1 MSSFNYEKS
10 IWGNGSASLKWSE
23 PSSYRMYRALTA
35 IKDLPAGSKVL
46 EVGTGAGQFIRAI
59 KNMRPELQCL
69 GSDISV
75 EAISQAKTYQ
85 DGVEYSLNQE
95 NTLPY
100 PDGSIDAVLIFDVLE
115 HVAAPEIF
123 IKEVYRVLKKD
134 GLAYVFVPCEGDY
147 LSLWNVLE
155 KMHLKK
161 DLTRRF
167 AGHINYFSRKKL
179 FDLYLKTGFT
189 IQTKRYSEHFFGQ
202 IVGVLAYVLMSRV
215 AKKKH
220 YQQLNNEAY
229 FDDVRSEK
237 TGRGLGRVFRNFV
250 NSLLHAESRIFAR
263 LPSPNVH
270 VVLKKMI

>member
-59 KNMRPELQCL
+59 KSMRPELQCL

-85 DGVEYSLNQE
+85 DGVEYSLSQE

-100 PDGSIDAVLIFDVLE
+100 ADGAMDAVLIFDVLE
-115 HVAAPEIF
+115 HVADPKMF
-123 IKEVYRVLKKD
+123 IKEVYRVLKKG
-134 GLAYVFVPCEGDY
+134 GLLYTFVPCEGDY
-147 LSLWNVLE
+147 VSLWNVLE
-155 KMHLKK
+155 KLHLKK

-167 AGHINYFSRKKL
+167 AGHINYFSRRELLKL
-179 FDLYLKTGFT
+179 YQEAGFT
-189 IQTKRYSEHFFGQ
+189 TDYIRYSEHIFGQ
-202 IVGVLAYVLMSRV
+202 IVGVAAYFLMERASR
-215 AKKKH
+215 AKKNE
-220 YQQLNNEAY
+220 QLNNEAY
-229 FDDVRSEK
+229 FEDVRQQK
-237 TGRGLGRVFRNFV
+237 TGRGVGRFFRNFV
-250 NSLLHAESRIFAR
+250 NSLLHLESRTLAR
-263 LPSPNVH
+263 IPSPNIH
-270 VVLKKMI
+270 VVLKK

>member
-23 PSSYRMYRALTA
+23 PSSYRMYRALKA
-35 IKDLPAGSKVL
+35 LKDLPAGSKVL

-59 KNMRPELQCL
+59 KKIRPELECL

-75 EAISQAKTYQ
+75 GAISQAKSYN

-115 HVAAPEIF
+115 HVATPDIF
-123 IKEVYRVLKKD
+123 IKEVYRVLKKN

-147 LSLWNVLE
+147 LSLWNALE

-167 AGHINYFSRKKL
+167 AGHINYFSRKNL

-189 IQTKRYSEHFFGQ
+189 IQSRRYSEHFLGQ
-202 IVGVLAYVLMSRV
+202 IVGVLAYVLMSK
-215 AKKKH
+215 ASKKKQ

-229 FDDVRSEK
+229 FEDVRSQK
-237 TGRGLGRVFRNFV
+237 TGRGLGRVFRDFV
-250 NSLLHAESRIFAR
+250 NSILHAESRIFAR